1 MSEGEQKPT
10 PQPSP
15 EETETTTTPNEGQ
28 QHQQNITP
36 VQPKQKENGTNNTPS
51 KKRFDEVAHL
61 KKERTVMK
69 QQLEDLRKERNAL
82 RLQIDSLK
90 SENDYIRGMHEES
103 EAKLRDV
110 STKCKELDSQLSEK
124 SIQCEKLQKQVA
136 VIESDKKVEVAQ
148 CEAEVSQV
156 KKRLAEV
163 MSRDIEQ
170 LRAEAEKATKRAL
183 EAEERIEEN
192 RKAAR
197 AAEEK
202 ELKER
207 VGREEEARA
216 KETWKVRALEAE
228 NASTKANENK
238 KKFEALISSQ
248 EKRIQELEAILES
261 DKSQIEQLQKDLESE
276 QQKEKTIIIKQEKQQ
291 KDFEG
296 LKELEVLGAKIGELQ
311 MEKRIVVEENKTLK
325 EQVSK
330 LSEQLNV
337 WKSETVK
344 NYILYFGT
352 VKSNEQLEKEKQE
365 QTKRASFM
373 NYLWRGYSVDG
384 LPQNV
389 SQDLSTK
396 MHRVLEETL
405 YQNVKQ
411 QDEIDA
417 LKKELNNQ
425 STQIVHLND
434 KIAEMEKQKIIN
446 PNSQEIIV
454 TEEMSQSPSETTRLN
469 QAVAPELPPKP
480 SNPYFPKSKIRKDD

>member
-1 MSEGEQKPT
+1 M
-10 PQPSP
+10 
-15 EETETTTTPNEGQ
+15 ET
-28 QHQQNITP
+28 
-36 VQPKQKENGTNNTPS
+36 
-51 KKRFDEVAHL
+51 
-61 KKERTVMK
+61 
-69 QQLEDLRKERNAL
+69 
-82 RLQIDSLK
+82 
-90 SENDYIRGMHEES
+90 
-103 EAKLRDV
+103 
-110 STKCKELDSQLSEK
+110 
-124 SIQCEKLQKQVA
+124 
-136 VIESDKKVEVAQ
+136 
-148 CEAEVSQV
+148 
-156 KKRLAEV
+156 
-163 MSRDIEQ
+163 
-170 LRAEAEKATKRAL
+170 
-183 EAEERIEEN
+183 
-192 RKAAR
+192 
-197 AAEEK
+197 
-202 ELKER
+202 
-207 VGREEEARA
+207 
-216 KETWKVRALEAE
+216 
-228 NASTKANENK
+228 NENK
-238 KKFEALISSQ
+238 KKFETLISSQ

-261 DKSQIEQLQKDLESE
+261 DKTQIEQIQRDLEKE
-276 QQKEKTIIIKQEKQQ
+276 KQKEKTVIIKQEEQQ

-311 MEKRIVVEENKTLK
+311 MEKRIVVEENKELK

-344 NYILYFGT
+344 NYILYFGS

-434 KIAEMEKQKIIN
+434 KLTEIEKQKIIN

-454 TEEMSQSPSETTRLN
+454 TEEISKNPSETIKLN
-469 QAVAPELPPKP
+469 QVVAPELPPKS